1 MRIQNI
7 DDVELLN
14 TDDMIWWEYW
24 SLWWSIW
31 WCKSWEY
38 KIYNS
43 CLMLKFK
50 SVKVEQYM
58 VIKVPWPEKG
68 WREWL
73 SLVEIILYGDTKT

>member
-1 MRIQNI
+1 MRILNI
-7 DDVELLN
+7 DEVELLN
-14 TDDMIWWEYW
+14 TDDMMRILKSMMKYK
-24 SLWWSIW
+24 
-31 WCKSWEY
+31 KSWEY

-73 SLVEIILYGDTKT
+73 SLVEIILYGDTLT